1 MEAGKFNSVKEYI
14 GSFDAGIQAL
24 LKSVQQAV
32 KEAVPDG
39 EEVISYNMP
48 TIKMGK
54 VLVYYSANKA
64 HIGFYPTAVPMTV
77 FAEKLKGYKTSKGA
91 VQFPYNEPLPL
102 DLIKEITAFRL
113 QQVQG
118 TKSS

>member
-1 MEAGKFNSVKEYI
+1 MEAGKFTSVEEYI
-14 GSFDAGIQAL
+14 GYFDAGIQVL
-24 LKSVQQAV
+24 LKSIRQAV
-32 KEAVPDG
+32 KEVVPDG

-48 TIKMGK
+48 AIKRGK

-64 HIGFYPTAVPMTV
+64 HIGFYPTALPMTV
-77 FAEKLKGYKTSKGA
+77 FEKKLQGYKTSKGA
-91 VQFPYNEPLPL
+91 IQFPYDKPLPL

-113 QQVQG
+113 QQVQD